1 MVQTFLVTRALS
13 RLSDRPMP
21 CPTGRL
27 ARNRYRRGPALRY
40 RQELLGQRDTA
51 LAPRPIHNACRR
63 WQSAEFQQHLS
74 EPGPLVEVD
83 LDNFKCHGLGPRPA
97 DDGLDADG
105 PHAVRK
111 FYRQERSWSQ
121 VAVGASDSSPHIQLG
136 HREAQVF
143 AQI

>member
-1 MVQTFLVTRALS
+1 MVQTFHVTRALS

-27 ARNRYRRGPALRY
+27 ARNRYSAFS
-40 RQELLGQRDTA
+40 QELLGQRDTA

-97 DDGLDADG
+97 DDGLSADG
-105 PHAVRK
+105 PHPVRK

-121 VAVGASDSSPHIQLG
+121 VAVGASH
-136 HREAQVF
+136 
-143 AQI
+143 